1 MFRIDSD
8 DDDDRLYPKECVYCG
23 APSTFKHEMWECQPA
38 VGVWKHANNLLAAM
52 SLPTLASIYDLPNII
67 LLDKSI
73 KNVIAANVLIQ
84 AAHTNWCTYHKK
96 MTSYQEGTFD
106 EEECSNLTLKSL
118 QSYHSALKSE
128 IRALPGIC
136 HSLDPSNNKCTVI
149 PKVDLKQMSN
159 EITDLYKQT
168 WLLTDLIEITNNAL
182 TIKPFRQDPP

>member
-1 MFRIDSD
+1 
-8 DDDDRLYPKECVYCG
+8 
-23 APSTFKHEMWECQPA
+23 
-38 VGVWKHANNLLAAM
+38 
-52 SLPTLASIYDLPNII
+52 
-67 LLDKSI
+67 
-73 KNVIAANVLIQ
+73 
-84 AAHTNWCTYHKK
+84 

-128 IRALPGIC
+128 IRALPGIH